1 MLYSESDFQSVTA
14 QLNKRRLMI
23 WIPFALAVVLILVLA
38 ILRVNQVI
46 VIALI
51 AVTVALLL
59 DFLLSVV
66 LPMIFG

>member
-1 MLYSESDFQSVTA
+1 MKEFF
-14 QLNKRRLMI
+14 K
-23 WIPFALAVVLILVLA
+23 
-38 ILRVNQVI
+38 VI

-51 AVTVALLL
+51 SVTVALLL

>member
-1 MLYSESDFQSVTA
+1 MKEFY
-14 QLNKRRLMI
+14 K
-23 WIPFALAVVLILVLA
+23 
-38 ILRVNQVI
+38 VI

-51 AVTVALLL
+51 AVAAALLL